1 MKVRYT
7 FRARDDL
14 QAIFKFLN
22 QESPSGAIAVK
33 QTLERRI
40 RLLADV
46 PFIAPATDEPGVYE
60 LSIVRYPY
68 KVYYRIE
75 GDEVRIIHIRH
86 TSRQPPGIGEL

>member
-7 FRARDDL
+7 PRARDDL
-14 QAIFKFLN
+14 QAIFQFLD
-22 QESPSGAIAVK
+22 QVSPSGARSVK

-75 GDEVRIIHIRH
+75 RSEVRIVHIRH
-86 TSRQPPGIGEL
+86 ASRRAPDASEL